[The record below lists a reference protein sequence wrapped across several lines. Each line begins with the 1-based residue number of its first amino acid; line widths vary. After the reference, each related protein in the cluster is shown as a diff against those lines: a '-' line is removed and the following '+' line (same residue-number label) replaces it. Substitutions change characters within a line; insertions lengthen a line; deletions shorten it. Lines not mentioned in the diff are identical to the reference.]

1 MSDAPDPTASFAAA
15 RANIRDTAKWVMGVV
30 SAVVA
35 LMVGATAIS
44 QLGAM
49 DTSNP
54 RLWWAYEGL
63 AIGAALSWF
72 PFTRAIAVLKSELM
86 TLREIMAA
94 GKDKPLM
101 VMARDRA
108 AKKLEG
114 QLPIGTLAEFHA
126 HYEELRNLA
135 LYNPDAAARAK
146 AGAELAGL
154 SAYQTVCAQTCV
166 TEFVMLRFDSLIA
179 TLIFPGVLILA
190 AFATFAWA
198 ANPGPAKPGP
208 PGLPPVYQVHVVPDA
223 GAPNTP
229 LFPPHRGEV
238 PAKPGKGG
246 SSGGNSG
253 G

>member
-30 SAVVA
+30 SGVVA
-35 LMVGATAIS
+35 LMVGSTTIS

-49 DTSNP
+49 STADP

-63 AIGAALSWF
+63 AIGTALSWI
-72 PFTRAIAVLKSELM
+72 PFTRAVAVLKSELM

-108 AKKLEG
+108 AKKLDG
-114 QLPIGTLAEFHA
+114 QLPIGTLAEFHN
-126 HYEELRNLA
+126 HYEELRALA
-135 LYNPDAAARAK
+135 LSSPKDAKAVLAKNK
-146 AGAELAGL
+146 AGAELTAL
-154 SAYQTVCAQTCV
+154 APYQTVCAQTCV
-166 TEFVMLRFDSLIA
+166 TEFVMLRFDSLMA

-190 AFATFAWA
+190 AFAAFAWA

-208 PGLPPVYQVHVVPDA
+208 PPVYQVHVVPDA
-223 GAPNTP
+223 GPLASAPLPAFGRTP
-229 LFPPHRGEV
+229 P
-238 PAKPGKGG
+238 KGG
-246 SSGGNSG
+246 REGQH
-253 G
+253 